1 MKNIE
6 TARQEIQ
13 KLVDQFDYNHSY
25 YIKSDSDYNETQL
38 RVDFINQFLNI
49 MGWDVYNE
57 KKAPQRRREVVQEDT
72 VEVDEGGEIFKRNPD
87 YTIRFRGERKF
98 FIEVKR
104 PSIPITSTKKS
115 VFQLRR
121 YGWNAGLAVSILTNF
136 DKLVIYDCRPR
147 PKPYDDPRIARLEV
161 YDYTEYVSKFEEI
174 YAKLSFTAID
184 SGQFDVIFGI
194 DKEREGTEPFD
205 QYFLDQ
211 IDRWRELLAQN
222 IVRENP
228 KLSQEEVNFLIQR
241 LMNRIIFLRICE
253 DRQLEKY
260 KTLQR
265 IETYAD
271 LKRLFINADKRY
283 NSSLFDFIED
293 KLSLNVHLSEDILL
307 NIFREL
313 YYPESPYAFSVV
325 DPNVLGN
332 VYEIFLAKEVHVA
345 ENKTTVIEK
354 PEVIAS
360 HGIVPT
366 PKYIV
371 DTIVNRTLQ
380 PLFQGKSPD
389 QVKQVSIADISCGS
403 GTFLLAVYE
412 YLINFYLE
420 WYLQDG
426 PDKHCQ
432 KVYQREQNSW
442 FLTLAEKKRI
452 LLNHVFGIDI
462 DIQAVEVT
470 RFSLLLKVLEHEHD
484 DAITTHIRHHNSP
497 LLPDLRKNILCGNSL
512 IDKAYFNYNKDALK
526 SIEQIRLINP
536 LDWDESFPSV
546 MRDGGFDVIVGNPPY
561 IRIQNM
567 VHYSLEEVAYYKDS
581 TSPYTCARQHN
592 FDKYYLFIERAISLL
607 KPTGRLGFIVPHK
620 FFCIKAG
627 YALRKLLSSGQHV
640 EEIVHFGT
648 QQVFGKSKTT
658 YTCILILSKLPKAEF
673 TVEHVSDIHS
683 WYTHKKT
690 KIERYHSDDIN
701 DSPWEFISPRARK
714 LFKRLRNENPT
725 KLEDIARIFVGIQ
738 TSADQIY
745 IIKPESETETTVKFR
760 DMHGIVWSI
769 ERSILRPFLHDVELP
784 AFSRPKPNTYVIFP
798 YKIVGP
804 KALLYNQEEMKKY
817 FPGTWKYLNSHK
829 ETLQKRDIQGYTED
843 TWYRYGRSQS
853 LTKFTGEAK
862 LIWPVLSKEPRY
874 SYDDQNIIFSGGG
887 NGPYY
892 ALRTLPKTSLSLYYI
907 QAILSHSVFEAMIR
921 SCPSEFRGGYT
932 SHGKEFIKDL
942 PIRIIDFS
950 NTTETNYYQEIVQL
964 VQQLITNSEDQ
975 TKATTPQKQNVLARH
990 NRLLQQRIQ
999 TIVERLYSIDHDDVK
1014 TIIDAL
1020 LPGKGGIRE
1029 T

>member
-6 TARQEIQ
+6 AARQEIQ
-13 KLVDQFDYNHSY
+13 KLVDQFGYNHTY

-49 MGWDVYNE
+49 LGWDVYNE
-57 KKAPQRRREVVQEDT
+57 KKAPQSRREVVQEDT
-72 VEVDEGGEIFKRNPD
+72 MEVDEGGEIFKRNPD

-147 PKPYDDPRIARLEV
+147 PKPYDDPRIARLGV

-174 YAKLSFTAID
+174 YEKLSYAAIE
-184 SGQFDVIFGI
+184 SGQFNIIFSI

-211 IDRWRELLAQN
+211 IERWREQLAQN
-222 IVRENP
+222 IVQENP

-260 KTLQR
+260 KTLKR
-265 IETYAD
+265 IDTYAD

-293 KLSLNVHLSEDILL
+293 KLSLNVHISEEILL

-332 VYEIFLAKEVHVA
+332 VYEIFLAKEVQVA
-345 ENKTTVIEK
+345 GNKTTVIEK

-403 GTFLLAVYE
+403 GTFLLAAYE
-412 YLINFYLE
+412 YLISFYLE
-420 WYLQDG
+420 WYLQNG

-432 KVYQREQNSW
+432 QVYQRERNSW

-452 LLNHVFGIDI
+452 LLTHVFGIDI

-484 DAITTHIRHHNSP
+484 EAVTTHIRDNNHP
-497 LLPDLRKNILCGNSL
+497 LLPDLRNNIQCGNSL
-512 IDKAYFNYNKDALK
+512 IDKTYFKYNKDALN

-546 MRDGGFDVIVGNPPY
+546 MCDGGFDVIVGNPPY

-567 VHYSLEEVAYYKDS
+567 VHYSPEEVTYYQDP
-581 TSPYTCARQHN
+581 TSPYKCAHSHN
-592 FDKYYLFIERAISLL
+592 FDKYSLFIERAISRL
-607 KPTGRLGFIVPHK
+607 KSTGRLGYIVPHK
-620 FFCIKAG
+620 FFTILSG
-627 YALRKLLSSGQHV
+627 NALRKFLSDGQHV
-640 EEIVHFGT
+640 EEIVHFGV
-648 QQVFGKSKTT
+648 QQIFGKRTTT
-658 YTCILILSKLPKAEF
+658 YTCILILSKFPKSKF

-683 WYTHKKT
+683 WYTLQKT
-690 KIERYHSDDIN
+690 KIERYHSNDIS
-701 DSPWEFISPRARK
+701 DSPWEFIPPRARK
-714 LFKRLRNENPT
+714 LFERLRNENPT

-738 TSADQIY
+738 TSADKIY
-745 IIKPESETETTVKFR
+745 IIKPESETETIVKFR
-760 DMHGIVWSI
+760 DMQGTLWSV
-769 ERSILRPFLHDVELP
+769 EKNILRPFLHDVEIP

-798 YKIVGP
+798 YKIVGS

-829 ETLQKRDIQGYTED
+829 ETLMKRDIQGYTED

-853 LTKFTGEAK
+853 LTRFTDEPK
-862 LIWPVLSKEPRY
+862 LIWPVLSTEPRY
-874 SYDDQNIIFSGGG
+874 AYDDRNVVFSGGG

-892 ALRTLPKTSLSLYYI
+892 GLRLLPKTSLSLYYL
-907 QAILSHSVFEAMIR
+907 QAILSHPVIETMVRAR
-921 SCPSEFRGGYT
+921 SSEFRGGYK
-932 SHGKEFIKDL
+932 SHGKQFIKYL

-950 NTTETNYYQEIVQL
+950 NTTEATDYQEIVQL

-975 TKATTPQKQNVLARH
+975 IKATTPQQQNVLAKH
-990 NRLLQQRIQ
+990 NRLLQQRIN
-999 TIVERLYSIDHDDVK
+999 TIIERLYSIDHDDVK
-1014 TIIDAL
+1014 TIIGTL
-1020 LPGKGGIRE
+1020 LPEKEGIRE